1 MKCPQC
7 EIPLLM
13 TDRKG
18 VEIDYCSQCR
28 GIWLDKG
35 ELDKIITL
43 YGEEFSREQPAA
55 HEPPPPGRAPREN
68 VHSHGGYDEADY
80 GGHYTNNRHHHK
92 SHHRHKKKKGLMDI
106 FDIFD

>member
-35 ELDKIITL
+35 ELDKIINL
-43 YGEEFSREQPAA
+43 YGEELSRGQPAA
-55 HEPPPPGRAPREN
+55 NAPPPPKHAPREN
-68 VHSHGGYDEADY
+68 FHTHEGYDDSDY
-80 GGHYTNNRHHHK
+80 GGHHTNNRH
-92 SHHRHKKKKGLMDI
+92 HHRHKKKKGFMDM